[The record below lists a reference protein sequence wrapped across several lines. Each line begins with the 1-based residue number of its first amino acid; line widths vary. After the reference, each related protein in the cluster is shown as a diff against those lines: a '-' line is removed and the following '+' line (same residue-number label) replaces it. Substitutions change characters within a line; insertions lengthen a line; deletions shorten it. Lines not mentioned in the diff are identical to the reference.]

1 MSTGANLENTSLS
14 WLDKVDSLGNGTV
27 KAQNAILA
35 TSVEQM
41 LGDLRGVYQKIVKS
55 DGKFGNYEAKNL
67 QNRVEKTVDLLPPAA
82 RKKLSEVYE
91 RDLAA
96 AQQMGREAGVDLD
109 KSLNNRSE
117 AQKANAAPNVPG
129 QRAAGRRLALFWDQ
143 ENSKLTD
150 RVRALTQQ
158 AALQGKSWR
167 SLSLQIRELLVQEQ
181 AQGTESDRSKRV
193 NKRYGINGRAELIAR
208 TEMASA
214 FVQGKIDE
222 MRRMGYTY
230 ARWSA
235 AAERT
240 CGYCMSRDG
249 LVYPIE
255 EVEGSIPAHPR
266 CRCSLIPVDVPKDM
280 QKKGPNGESA
290 AADLDDAY
298 WAKSRN
304 DKLNEWKREQNLG
317 KNGQPKRPELL
328 KSNSE
333 LDKALR
339 NYARTPTNTQN
350 YLRPGQPAPPPF
362 WAPSGEIIPNMG
374 AAAKNAEEAA
384 RKDEALEKEAAD
396 AMKAAEKEAER
407 VARQN
412 KKDAEMEQK
421 RADELAKK
429 QQKKADEARKRTEN
443 DPDFKA
449 AKQWDPNMTREQFDA
464 LSPTMRDAIVKK
476 GRAQDKAPK
485 WAVDGGV
492 ENLWKL
498 STPAER
504 AVLEQSVKQAAAER
518 AELQRTIAKAK
529 QGQGLTTSDKFKIQ
543 EHFISSG
550 VSRLKAQDMADAF
563 DMLGKIG
570 GKEAAANFAK
580 LEKWLNKN
588 GTVIRFANPAYDTKG
603 VPSRATREK
612 LMKEW
617 DETRN
622 DPNWKRA
629 MEMGPNS
636 FNKYGQER
644 DRRSAEKAIEE
655 TAKGDYF
662 GARFNGANRRALGWT
677 KQGFN
682 AVVISDHKNS
692 RPLSRQ
698 RAEEMLEVL
707 ERNARFAMENGRPKE
722 FTGISTHIHEYKGKH
737 GKQGQTDDTWVY
749 TVMHELGHSVHF
761 HGGTRAIDGTKA
773 GADGSNG
780 GRRVPNDQ
788 KGAGNR
794 REFEISQYGNS
805 DLQEA
810 FAENFVLF
818 LTKPQLL
825 KQASPETY
833 KWIDDHLN
841 RGLE

>member
-14 WLDKVDSLGNGTV
+14 WLDKVDNLGNGTV

-55 DGKFGNYEAKNL
+55 DGKFGNYEAKQL

-82 RKKLSEVYE
+82 QKRLSAVYE

-96 AQQMGREAGVDLD
+96 AQQMGKEAGVDLD
-109 KSLNNRSE
+109 KTLNNRSE

-129 QRAAGRRLALFWDQ
+129 QKAAGRRLRLFWEQ
-143 ENSKLTD
+143 ENSKMTD

-167 SLSLQIRELLVQEQ
+167 QLSLQIRELLVQEQ
-181 AQGTESDRSKRV
+181 KQGTESDRSKRV

-208 TEMASA
+208 TELATA

-235 AAERT
+235 AGERT

-298 WAKSRN
+298 WAKSRQ
-304 DKLNEWKREQNLG
+304 DKLNQWKKETRG
-317 KNGQPKRPELL
+317 IRDPKTEAIL
-328 KSNSE
+328 N
-333 LDKALR
+333 DMLR
-339 NYARTPTNTQN
+339 RYAKTPTNTQN
-350 YLRPGQPAPPPF
+350 YLKPGQPAPPPF

-384 RKDEALEKEAAD
+384 KEDARRAEELEKEAAD
-396 AMKAAEKEAER
+396 AMKAAEKEAQR
-407 VARQN
+407 IARQN
-412 KKDAEMEQK
+412 KKEAEEAQ
-421 RADELAKK
+421 R
-429 QQKKADEARKRTEN
+429 KADEAAKKAEQERIKAN
-443 DPDFKA
+443 KKAADDPDFKA

-504 AVLEQSVKQAAAER
+504 AVLEQSIKQAAAER
-518 AELQRTIAKAK
+518 AELQKTIDKAK
-529 QGQGLTTSDKFKIQ
+529 RGQGLTTSEKFKIQ
-543 EHFISSG
+543 EHFVSSG

-570 GKEAAANFAK
+570 GKESAANFKK

-617 DETRN
+617 EDTIA

-629 MEMGPNS
+629 MDMGPNS

-698 RAEEMLEVL
+698 RAQEMLDTL
-707 ERNARFAMENGRPKE
+707 ENNALYAKAMGRPKE
-722 FTGISTHIHEYKGKH
+722 FTGISTHIHGYKGKH

-761 HGGTRAIDGTKA
+761 HGGTRAIDGSKA
-773 GADGSNG
+773 GADGSNA

-794 REFEISQYGNS
+794 REFQISEYANS